1 YWRKNQAI
9 HHASVGKLEERGVG
23 DVYTMTVEEYLNRS
37 KWGKFKYRIYRNPIV
52 LFLIV
57 PAVLFMVVYRFPTSR
72 SEALKPLHSSVYLT
86 SLVIGGLVA
95 SLIWL
100 IGWKAFL
107 MVQVPISV
115 ILSSTGMWFF
125 YVQHQFED
133 TYWNDNENWDF
144 TDAAIKG
151 SSYYKLP
158 KIFKC
163 FPVTLAFI
171 TF

>member
-1 YWRKNQAI
+1 
-9 HHASVGKLEERGVG
+9 
-23 DVYTMTVEEYLNRS
+23 
-37 KWGKFKYRIYRNPIV
+37 KFKYKIYRNSIV

-158 KIFKC
+158 KIFQWFSGNIGFHHIHHLSPRIPNYKLEKC
-163 FPVTLAFI
+163 HKENPILQEA
-171 TF
+171 